1 LQKSKNGIGSIKIHH
16 LEYHMITL
24 FKKMIFIFSVFL
36 LLSRCT
42 PPEEIDSSNTVLL
55 SEAYLEQVI
64 LENGGTVRE
73 RDYMDKHG
81 NRYRILYDN
90 PSPSYLNVY
99 LYNMPDM
106 DVLLQ
111 LKNHIKNLQIKTNDS
126 NITDIS
132 FLENLQLLRT
142 LDIEDHNQN
151 INIVTFESL
160 RRIPSLELIRVYIG
174 YSSRVEI
181 DFLID
186 FSIFLNMKN
195 LKKLI
200 FYNAA
205 NAARKNLEILFDF
218 SREEFKLPNLNSL
231 EIGQFQFSKSE
242 SSSLLASIEGITMT
256 DDKNTREQYGNSRG
270 DHYADQYGNTFSRE
284 SSKEGISV
292 TISQEPDLEVLSK
305 ISGHITF
312 LRIEETSPLSD
323 LSFLKRSSRLKEL
336 TVNNSSIKTFEPLT
350 NSASLYN
357 ISINNPNIEAIESLR
372 FLYHLRSL
380 RIDLSISIN
389 FLTESGYV
397 SVLDF
402 LHYMDYKAR
411 LNDLI
416 VSDGSIEDMDE
427 MYLLAQEMIKI
438 SNLKR
443 VIYDGNYFFG
453 DQRKSL
459 ELRLGTY
466 HVLQYR
472 ANVRSEPNRNSNVI
486 AILSLNDEVEIKGR
500 TNFEEKINNVW
511 GFWYR
516 IWYNGC
522 LEGYIFGGS
531 LALNTFETDIDKN
544 GVHDYFYFRAS
555 GRRTINPHTDVIIY
569 INNQRINTS
578 VLESKRYFDDRP
590 FEWCTFGENDGYVL
604 VGLSQEGRHGY
615 EYMTVYK
622 VMPNGRIEYVAD
634 LNEID
639 YW

>member
-1 LQKSKNGIGSIKIHH
+1 MQKSKNGIGSIKIHH

-42 PPEEIDSSNTVLL
+42 TPEEIDSSNTVLL

-64 LENGGTVRE
+64 LENGGTVRN

-81 NRYRILYDN
+81 NRYGIVYDSS
-90 PSPSYLNVY
+90 SPSYLSAY
-99 LYNMPDM
+99 FYNMPDM

-357 ISINNPNIEAIESLR
+357 ITINNPNIEAIESLR

-459 ELRLGTY
+459 ELGLGTY

-555 GRRTINPHTDVIIY
+555 RRRTINPHTDVIIY
-569 INNQRINTS
+569 INNQRISTN
-578 VLESKRYFDDRP
+578 VLGSEPDLVGKDFESCI
-590 FEWCTFGENDGYVL
+590 FEENDGYVL
-604 VGLSQEGRHGY
+604 IWLYTELNDREGYGGI
-615 EYMTVYK
+615 YK
-622 VMPNGRIEYVAD
+622 VMPDGKIES
-634 LNEID
+634 IRH
-639 YW
+639 